1 MGHFQVSEKQHSH
14 FWNLTEMCKSK
25 EEEGSLV
32 NLEIIDGLLPD
43 FQQINILTF
52 GFLVRI
58 LH

>member
-1 MGHFQVSEKQHSH
+1 MDHFQVSEKQHNN
-14 FWNLTEMCKSK
+14 FWNLAEMCKSK
-25 EEEGSLV
+25 EEEGGLV
-32 NLEIIDGLLPD
+32 NWKIIDGILPD